1 MNTVLLLLILLA
13 GVSGCHRRQYVLDP
27 LETREIIAL
36 SRAGKSS
43 DGIIQEIERSR
54 TVYVM
59 DSQDVL
65 DLHRAGVD
73 RKVIDHMMMTVERA
87 AGRGAW
93 RLRRRP

>member
-1 MNTVLLLLILLA
+1 MKTVLLLLILLA
-13 GVSGCHRRQYVLDP
+13 GASSCHRRQYVLDP

-73 RKVIDHMMMTVERA
+73 RRVIDHMMRTVERA
-87 AGRGAW
+87 ADRGAW

>member
-1 MNTVLLLLILLA
+1 MKTVLLLLILLA
-13 GVSGCHRRQYVLDP
+13 AVSGCHRRQYVLDP

-36 SRAGKSS
+36 SREGKSS
-43 DGIIQEIERSR
+43 DGIIREIERSR

-59 DSQDVL
+59 DVL

-73 RKVIDHMMMTVERA
+73 RRVIDHMMMTVERA